1 MMPVRGRASA
11 PTDAIAGPGT
21 LGYGPA
27 LMPSWIESLAP
38 RIQATSLRLLRPA
51 VAALA
56 VAALLTYLAVGVV
69 HLRYPFELEWIEGG
83 LVDEVE
89 RLAHGGKLYVKP
101 SLDYVPFIYAPLWFH
116 VAALSSK
123 VFGAG
128 FFSARLV
135 SFLSS
140 IGALALIFRIVHKET
155 RAVVPALAAAGAY
168 AATYPV
174 AASFYDL
181 AHVDSLFIVLL
192 LGGLYLARFHVTT
205 AATVA
210 SAALFALA
218 FLTKQS
224 GPGVFVPVAL
234 HLLLVDRRR
243 GLIFAAVGAALMV
256 GSVLA
261 YNHASDGW
269 FWHYVFE
276 LPAKHERVKRVLWDF
291 WFEDLML
298 RFAVPTL
305 FSLFYLVV
313 EEGSETK
320 RFYFFAAAGMLVTA
334 LAGRMHLGGWSNVL
348 APAFAI
354 LAILFGVGLGRVLDT
369 TARLPEGGGQRLALF
384 ALAAAA
390 IQLAGMLYN
399 PRPVL
404 PTAENR
410 RAWEG
415 LVSTLEGI
423 DGDVFVSAHGFVGP
437 RAGKRPHAHQ
447 MAISDELRS
456 GSDAG
461 NDLRKEIRR
470 SLASKRWPAMVLDND
485 WLPKEQREAGYEKQS
500 DLPKEGLAQ
509 IIGYKTQPS
518 TVFKARP

>member
-1 MMPVRGRASA
+1 MP
-11 PTDAIAGPGT
+11 P
-21 LGYGPA
+21 
-27 LMPSWIESLAP
+27 WIDSLAP
-38 RIQATSLRLLRPA
+38 RIQAISLRLLRPA
-51 VAALA
+51 LAALA
-56 VAALLTYLAVGVV
+56 VASVLLYLDVGVL

-83 LVDEVE
+83 LVDEVN
-89 RLAHGGKLYVKP
+89 RLAQGGKLYVKP

-123 VFGAG
+123 IFGAG

-135 SFLSS
+135 SFASS
-140 IGALALIFRIVHKET
+140 IGALALIFRFVHKET
-155 RAVVPALAAAGAY
+155 RAVVPALAAAAAY
-168 AATYPV
+168 AASYPV

-181 AHVDSLFIVLL
+181 AHVDSLFILLL
-192 LGGLYLARFHVTT
+192 LGGLYLARFHVGTG
-205 AATVA
+205 ATVA

-234 HLLLVDRRR
+234 HLLLADRRR
-243 GLIFAAVGAALMV
+243 GLLFAAVGGALML
-256 GSVLA
+256 GSALA
-261 YNHASDGW
+261 YNHVSDGW

-313 EEGSETK
+313 EKGSETK
-320 RFYFFAAAGMLVTA
+320 RFYLFATAGMLVTA

-354 LAILFGVGLGRVLDT
+354 LAVLFGVGLGRILET
-369 TARLPEGGGQRLALF
+369 TAAMPDHGGRGLAIF
-384 ALAAAA
+384 ALSAAG

-399 PRPVL
+399 PSPSL
-404 PTAENR
+404 PTDENR

-415 LVSTLEGI
+415 LLTTIREI

-437 RAGKRPHAHQ
+437 RAGKPPHAHQ

-456 GSDAG
+456 GSEVG
-461 NDLRKEIRR
+461 NELRKEIRR
-470 SLASKRWPAMVLDND
+470 GLMNKRWPAMVIDND
-485 WLPKEQREAGYEKQS
+485 WLPREQREAGYEKQA
-500 DLPKEGLAQ
+500 DLHRDGLGQ
-509 IIGYKTQPS
+509 VLGYKTQPS
-518 TVFKARP
+518 IVFKARQ